1 MKTLKI
7 FTLIELLI
15 VIAIIAMLAGMLL
28 PALRTAKEKAREIEC
43 ANRLKQLGSYHA
55 MYQGDYNEY
64 IIDCCKKTL
73 PSWTFWTAHIYNIY
87 SQGNETFHCPSADD
101 VYYWVVS
108 GIKRAG
114 GYGMSYELSTDIRGS
129 GGMPQ
134 VKMTQV
140 RRPGY
145 VVNSADYNMIYLRP
159 TMSWENDTDMAFRHN
174 GRANFLMLDGH
185 VESFKIYGIGIY
197 MACGTW
203 TIDTKRWN
211 DSW

>member
-1 MKTLKI
+1 MNISYNWLSQYVDISCGVETLAAKL
-7 FTLIELLI
+7 TMAGIE
-15 VIAIIAMLAGMLL
+15 VEAIE
-28 PALRTAKEKAREIEC
+28 R
-43 ANRLKQLGSYHA
+43 
-55 MYQGDYNEY
+55 
-64 IIDCCKKTL
+64 
-73 PSWTFWTAHIYNIY
+73 
-87 SQGNETFHCPSADD
+87 
-101 VYYWVVS
+101 
-108 GIKRAG
+108 
-114 GYGMSYELSTDIRGS
+114 S